1 MSSSSSLPTTHI
13 AIATTAKTVLS
24 TIQVPTPVPGPEDVL
39 VKVSYASLVALDTYF
54 LDSAFLVQQYPVT
67 LGFNASGIVAAVG
80 EGVKGLKVGDRVSSE
95 EHDLI

>member
-1 MSSSSSLPTTHI
+1 MSAPTVIPKTYA
-13 AIATTAKTVLS
+13 AIATTAKSVLS

-39 VKVSYASLVALDTYF
+39 IKVSYASLAPIDTYF

-80 EGVKGLKVGDRVSSE
+80 EEVKGLKVGDRVSLE
-95 EHDLI
+95 